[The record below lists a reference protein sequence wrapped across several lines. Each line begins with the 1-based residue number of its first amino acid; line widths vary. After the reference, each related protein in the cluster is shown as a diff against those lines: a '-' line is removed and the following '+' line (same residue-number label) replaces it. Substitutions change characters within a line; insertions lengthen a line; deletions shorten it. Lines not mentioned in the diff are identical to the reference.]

1 MMILQQ
7 MKVRC
12 KMGFDIQGKWK
23 ITKFWGY
30 NAFDEMGWKYEV
42 GYWTEDDVED
52 TEYFDDKEDAEEYLE
67 ESIKTQK

>member
-1 MMILQQ
+1 MSKGQ
-7 MKVRC
+7 
-12 KMGFDIQGKWK
+12 WK
-23 ITKFWGY
+23 LTKFWGH

-67 ESIKTQK
+67 ECKEDESEENDA